1 MASIAEQEKTKLGLA
16 TYLKTREDG
25 VRELELSWELANN
38 SKAILYTKRQNTKR
52 INGKQISIAIKD
64 EVANGVKELKE
75 SINVVPGLGTIL
87 VGQRQDSALYVRM
100 KNKAAD
106 KVGFYHVNI
115 NLEDTISED
124 ALMEEVNKLN
134 NDDRIH
140 GILVQLPLP
149 KHIDAEKILRNIKVS
164 KDADGFSALNIGNM
178 R

>member
-16 TYLKTREDG
+16 RYLKTREDG

-164 KDADGFSALNIGNM
+164 KENFF
-178 R
+178 